1 MNHHYCFL
9 CQTRTN
15 NYEKYTICFCNG
27 RASGFVQREWFP
39 TVHNGVNCIAFRA
52 AQHDAF
58 YAIDADCVAITK
70 KVEWRLSQR
79 WLQLVAESGTP
90 LFVSPQPE
98 VLGPEQMEA
107 LKKSFDIASK
117 PQATCEP
124 LDWMETRHPAR
135 WTLLGREVSFDW
147 EHPEE

>member
-1 MNHHYCFL
+1 MKNILSVFAMAAL
-9 CQTRTN
+9 L
-15 NYEKYTICFCNG
+15 
-27 RASGFVQREWFP
+27 ASCSV
-39 TVHNGVNCIAFRA
+39 
-52 AQHDAF
+52 
-58 YAIDADCVAITK
+58 
-70 KVEWRLSQR
+70 
-79 WLQLVAESGTP
+79 SGTP

-98 VLGPEQMEA
+98 VMGPEQMEA